1 MPHHHYK
8 TSLTWT
14 GNTGAGTKSYT
25 AYSRNHITTV
35 NGKPEIPGSSDPS
48 FRGDNTRY
56 NPEEML
62 VASLS
67 SCHMLWFL
75 HVCSTVGIVV
85 TAYEDHAIGTMIEE
99 ADGSGRFTEVVL
111 HPVVTITDASRI
123 PELDQLHHEAHQ
135 KCFIANSVNF
145 PVKCEGEV
153 LLDK

>member
-14 GNTGAGTKSYT
+14 GNTDAGTKSYT
-25 AYSRNHITTV
+25 AYSRNHITIV
-35 NGKPEIPGSSDPS
+35 DGKPPIPGSSDPS
-48 FRGDNTRY
+48 FRGDDTRY
-56 NPEEML
+56 NPEELL

-75 HVCSTVGIVV
+75 HVCSIVGIAV
-85 TAYEDHAIGTMIEE
+85 TAYEDHATGTMIEE

-111 HPVVTITDASRI
+111 HPVVTITDSSRI

-145 PVKCEGEV
+145 LVKCEGVGKAE
-153 LLDK
+153 